1 MGLHALV
8 AIDLSETP
16 QPQYEQFFK
25 ALEKDNWIR
34 IGHSSAIW
42 SVSFHE
48 PVRRM
53 RAIRTIQS
61 SLHRAK
67 KMSNVLPMEYAIQI
81 DVKEVLVASL

>member
-8 AIDLSETP
+8 AIDLSKTP
-16 QPQYEQFFK
+16 EPQYEQFCK
-25 ALEKDNWIR
+25 ALEKDNWVR
-34 IGHSSAIW
+34 IGDSSTIW
-42 SVSFHE
+42 SVSFQE

-53 RAIRTIQS
+53 GAIRTIQS

-67 KMSNVLPMEYAIQI
+67 KVSNVMHLVYAVQV